1 MSKTQYP
8 QVLNALVEMQNSLL
22 YAARRSV
29 LQSAESIIVNLEHL
43 LQQSLETIGKL
54 NGEVAT
60 LKLEKSQDCRVEA
73 KLFLEAMDAFN
84 ALEKTIGWAGMGGH
98 VGSPSERFRTAERMH
113 KARRALEVKLNNP
126 DGPLPPPKKD

>member
-29 LQSAESIIVNLEHL
+29 LQSAENIIVNLEHL

-60 LKLEKSQDCRVEA
+60 LKLEKYRDCRAEA

-84 ALEKTIGWAGMGGH
+84 ALEKTKGWAGMGGH
-98 VGSPSERFRTAERMH
+98 VGSTGDRFRAAERMH
-113 KARRALEVKLNNP
+113 QARIALERKL
-126 DGPLPPPKKD
+126 DRPLPPKKD